1 LLPFCGGK
9 FKIMNGCMISV
20 EKFCEG
26 RRKYGDKLASTRLH
40 VDRQI
45 NPKFIPSPQSMFRLR
60 KKRIA
65 QYPLLTTHEDYNLK
79 YVGSLSKNIIQ
90 YDPFKKIPT
99 IKLAKHFAHSLKV
112 PAPGS
117 NSVEKTTGFLSPV
130 SESNAKVVHKQRK
143 HVASLSLPPVHK
155 TANNRQ
161 RKLEKKKLGNPFRR
175 HDPSPEQ
182 VWLLKR
188 CTP

>member
-1 LLPFCGGK
+1 
-9 FKIMNGCMISV
+9 MISV

-26 RRKYGDKLASTRLH
+26 RRKYGHKLASTRLH

-60 KKRIA
+60 RKRIA

-99 IKLAKHFAHSLKV
+99 IKLAKHFADSLKL
-112 PAPGS
+112 PAPGT
-117 NSVEKTTGFLSPV
+117 NSGEKKPGFLSHV
-130 SESNAKVVHKQRK
+130 SKSNVNAVHKQRK
-143 HVASLSLPPVHK
+143 HAASPSLPPVHK
-155 TANNRQ
+155 TTNRQ
-161 RKLEKKKLGNPFRR
+161 RKLGKKKLGNPFRR
-175 HDPSPEQ
+175 YDPSPEQ

-188 CTP
+188 CTM